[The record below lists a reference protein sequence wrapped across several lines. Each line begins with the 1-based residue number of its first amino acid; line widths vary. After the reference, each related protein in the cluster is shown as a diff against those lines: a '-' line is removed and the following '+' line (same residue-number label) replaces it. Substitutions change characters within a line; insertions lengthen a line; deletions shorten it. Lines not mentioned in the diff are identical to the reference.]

1 MSNDTQPQQQVVLKP
16 EDLPAL
22 NIAGKAKAAI
32 LLVFLGPDTSRTI
45 LQSLSDQ
52 EIETLTI
59 EIAKQRKIS
68 TEEKLSVLFEFEQM
82 MMARK
87 FYAEGGL
94 EYAKLLLEK
103 TVGPGRALEIL
114 ARMGTS
120 LQLQPF
126 EAARTADPS
135 QLATLIQNEHPQLV
149 AMIMAYL
156 QPEKAAVVLQSMD
169 HDSQIEIAKR
179 LALMD
184 RTSPE
189 ITREVENYLE
199 EKLSS
204 IIGQDLTTVG
214 GIDTIISVLN
224 SVDRATEKTI
234 IETMEVQEPILADEI
249 KKKMFVFEDVVLID
263 DRGLQRLFKEID
275 QKDLSLA
282 LKGVTDEVKEKFYK
296 NMSKRAAEML
306 KEDMAYMGPVRMRDV
321 DQAQQRIVKLVKKL
335 ESKGEIIVSRPGE
348 EEMIG

>member
-1 MSNDTQPQQQVVLKP
+1 M
-16 EDLPAL
+16 PAL
-22 NIAGKAKAAI
+22 NIPGKAKAAI
-32 LLVFLGPDTSRTI
+32 LLVFLGPETSRVI

-103 TVGPGRALEIL
+103 TIGPGKALEIL

-169 HDSQIEIAKR
+169 HDSQLEIAKR

-184 RTSPE
+184 RTSPD

-204 IIGQDLTTVG
+204 IIGQDLTNVG
-214 GIDTIISVLN
+214 GIEPLVNILN

>member
-1 MSNDTQPQQQVVLKP
+1 MANEDQPQEVILKP
-16 EDLPAL
+16 EDLPPL
-22 NIAGKAKAAI
+22 NIPGKAKAAI
-32 LLVFLGPDTSRTI
+32 LLVFLGPETSRVI

-103 TVGPGRALEIL
+103 TIGPGKALEIL

-204 IIGQDLTTVG
+204 IIGQDLTSVG
-214 GIDTIISVLN
+214 GIDAIISVLN

>member
-1 MSNDTQPQQQVVLKP
+1 MSVNEKFNAWLHCPVM
-16 EDLPAL
+16 
-22 NIAGKAKAAI
+22 
-32 LLVFLGPDTSRTI
+32 PDELR
-45 LQSLSDQ
+45 
-52 EIETLTI
+52 
-59 EIAKQRKIS
+59 
-68 TEEKLSVLFEFEQM
+68 
-82 MMARK
+82 
-87 FYAEGGL
+87 
-94 EYAKLLLEK
+94 
-103 TVGPGRALEIL
+103 
-114 ARMGTS
+114 
-120 LQLQPF
+120 
-126 EAARTADPS
+126 S
-135 QLATLIQNEHPQLV
+135 Q
-149 AMIMAYL
+149 
-156 QPEKAAVVLQSMD
+156 LQSMD
-169 HDSQIEIAKR
+169 HDSQLEIAKR

-184 RTSPE
+184 RTSPD

-204 IIGQDLTTVG
+204 IIGQDLTNVG
-214 GIDTIISVLN
+214 GIEPLVNILN

>member
-1 MSNDTQPQQQVVLKP
+1 M
-16 EDLPAL
+16 PAL

-103 TVGPGRALEIL
+103 TVGPGKALEIL

>member
-1 MSNDTQPQQQVVLKP
+1 MKQ
-16 EDLPAL
+16 
-22 NIAGKAKAAI
+22 NI
-32 LLVFLGPDTSRTI
+32 
-45 LQSLSDQ
+45 
-52 EIETLTI
+52 
-59 EIAKQRKIS
+59 
-68 TEEKLSVLFEFEQM
+68 
-82 MMARK
+82 K
-87 FYAEGGL
+87 F
-94 EYAKLLLEK
+94 
-103 TVGPGRALEIL
+103 
-114 ARMGTS
+114 
-120 LQLQPF
+120 
-126 EAARTADPS
+126 
-135 QLATLIQNEHPQLV
+135 
-149 AMIMAYL
+149 
-156 QPEKAAVVLQSMD
+156 
-169 HDSQIEIAKR
+169 EIAKR

-189 ITREVENYLE
+189 IIREVESYLE

-204 IIGQDLTTVG
+204 IIGQDLNTVG

>member
-1 MSNDTQPQQQVVLKP
+1 MSNDTQPQQVVLKP

-22 NIAGKAKAAI
+22 NIPGKAKAAI
-32 LLVFLGPDTSRTI
+32 LLVFLGPETSRVI

-103 TVGPGRALEIL
+103 TVGPGKALEIL

-335 ESKGEIIVSRPGE
+335 ESKGEILVSRPGE

>member
-1 MSNDTQPQQQVVLKP
+1 M
-16 EDLPAL
+16 PAL
-22 NIAGKAKAAI
+22 NIPGKAKAAI
-32 LLVFLGPDTSRTI
+32 LLVFLGPETSRVI

-103 TVGPGRALEIL
+103 TIGAGKALEIL

-169 HDSQIEIAKR
+169 HDSQLEIAKR

-204 IIGQDLTTVG
+204 IIGQDLNTVG
-214 GIDTIISVLN
+214 GIETLVNVLN

>member
-1 MSNDTQPQQQVVLKP
+1 LATDVQPQQVVLKP

-22 NIAGKAKAAI
+22 NIPGKAKAAI
-32 LLVFLGPDTSRTI
+32 LLVFLGPETSRVI

-103 TVGPGRALEIL
+103 TVGPGKALEIL

-169 HDSQIEIAKR
+169 HDSQLEIAKR

-184 RTSPE
+184 RTSPD

-204 IIGQDLTTVG
+204 IIGQDLTNVG
-214 GIDTIISVLN
+214 GIEPLVNILN

>member
-1 MSNDTQPQQQVVLKP
+1 MDEQQIAEKSIIKP
-16 EDLPAL
+16 EDYPPL
-22 NIAGKAKAAI
+22 NIPGKAKAAI
-32 LLVFLGPDTSRTI
+32 LLVFLGPETSGPIMQALT
-45 LQSLSDQ
+45 DQ

-59 EIAKQRKIS
+59 EIAKQRKVS
-68 TEEKLSVLFEFEQM
+68 TEEKLSVLLEFESLF
-82 MMARK
+82 MARK

-94 EYAKLLLEK
+94 ETAKRLLEK
-103 TVGPGRALEIL
+103 TVGPGKALEIL
-114 ARMGTS
+114 AKMGTS

-135 QLATLIQNEHPQLV
+135 QLATLIQNEQPQLI

-169 HDSQIEIAKR
+169 HDTQLEIAKR

-184 RTSPE
+184 KTSPE
-189 ITREVENYLE
+189 ITREVENFLE

-204 IIGQDLTTVG
+204 IVGQDLTSVG
-214 GIDTIISVLN
+214 GIDTVIRVLN
-224 SVDRATEKTI
+224 AVDRSTEKNI
-234 IETMEVQEPILADEI
+234 IETMEVQEPVLAEEI

-275 QKDLSLA
+275 QKDLSIA

-306 KEDMAYMGPVRMRDV
+306 KEDMAYMGAVRMRDV
-321 DQAQQRIVKLVKKL
+321 DQAQQRIVQLVKKL
-335 ESKGEIIVSRPGE
+335 EAKGEIIVSRPGE